1 MEKNDSFFKT
11 FPIVW
16 IVTII
21 VGVLLWVLGSSS
33 WGLSFILGS
42 VTSLMMMSML
52 YKSSKNVLEQ
62 DTKIKAQ
69 RLATRNYFFRYFF
82 YAVILV
88 AAGVHPNLHILFT
101 GAGLFVFKIVFYI
114 VLFIDGR
121 GEIKHD

>member
-1 MEKNDSFFKT
+1 MEKNDAFFKT

-21 VGVLLWVLGSSS
+21 IGVLLWVFGNSS

-52 YKSSKNVLEQ
+52 YKSSKKVIEQ
-62 DTKIKAQ
+62 DTAIKAQ

-82 YAVILV
+82 YAVLLMSV
-88 AAGVHPNLHILFT
+88 AVHPNLNVLLT
-101 GAGLFVFKIVFYI
+101 GAGLFVFKMVFYI

>member
-21 VGVLLWVLGSSS
+21 VGVLLWVLGNSS

-52 YKSSKNVLEQ
+52 YKSSKKVLEQ
-62 DTKIKAQ
+62 NTKIKAQ
-69 RLATRNYFFRYFF
+69 RLATRNYLFRYFF

-88 AAGVHPNLHILFT
+88 AAAVHPNLHILFT
-101 GAGLFVFKIVFYI
+101 AAGIFVFKIIFYI